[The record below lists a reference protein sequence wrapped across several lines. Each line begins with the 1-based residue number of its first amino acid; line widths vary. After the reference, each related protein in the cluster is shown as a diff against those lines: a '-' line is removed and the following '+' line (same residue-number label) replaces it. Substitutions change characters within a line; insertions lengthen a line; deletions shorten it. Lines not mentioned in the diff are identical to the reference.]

1 VVFIQRQNYVQ
12 VSVANCHYF
21 GSNFV
26 SLRMILFVVSLIV
39 IGVVLIIGWT
49 KLINMIFNPFIKRSE
64 KKQIQTDN
72 IDNPY
77 IEAHLVRRRNDDDY
91 EEYLKW
97 LSDSGGDLPINKI
110 LTREEWEFKQQLD
123 NAL

>member
-1 VVFIQRQNYVQ
+1 MV
-12 VSVANCHYF
+12 
-21 GSNFV
+21 
-26 SLRMILFVVSLIV
+26 LFVVLLIIV
-39 IGVVLIIGWT
+39 GVVLIIGWT
-49 KLINMIFNPFIKRSE
+49 KLINMIFNPLIKRSE

-77 IEAHLVRRRNDDDY
+77 IEAHLIRRRNDNDY

-97 LSDSGGDLPINKI
+97 LDDNGGGLPINKI

-123 NAL
+123 NAF